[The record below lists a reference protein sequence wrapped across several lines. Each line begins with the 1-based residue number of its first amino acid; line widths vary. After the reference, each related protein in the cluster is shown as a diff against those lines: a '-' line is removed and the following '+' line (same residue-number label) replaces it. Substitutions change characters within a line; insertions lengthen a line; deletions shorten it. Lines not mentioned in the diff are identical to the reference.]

1 MQSFIETLI
10 ANPHFAL
17 LVGIPIFFLIC
28 VIGFLIYKLL
38 QKDIKGLSKDIAGLS
53 KEVKKLSENMDLR
66 FGMMQKEV
74 DLKFSVM
81 QKEMNLKFSMMQKE
95 MNLKFGIIKELLSN
109 HVTDTNKKID
119 HLETEIK
126 EIKRKLD
133 QLLNKKG

>member
-28 VIGFLIYKLL
+28 VIGFLIYTLL
-38 QKDIKGLSKDIAGLS
+38 QRDIKGLS

-66 FGMMQKEV
+66 
-74 DLKFSVM
+74 FSVM

-133 QLLNKKG
+133 QLLNK

>member
-53 KEVKKLSENMDLR
+53 KEVD
-66 FGMMQKEV
+66 
-74 DLKFSVM
+74 
-81 QKEMNLKFSMMQKE
+81 
-95 MNLKFGIIKELLSN
+95 LKFGIIKELLSN